1 MDLGDDF
8 FTVGKP
14 HPMIDPSARSER
26 ILQEGRD
33 ERTAVVLLDIVL
45 GYGSHPDPA
54 GACVGAITE
63 AKATA
68 AERGGYLSVV
78 ASVTGTAADPQGLAS
93 QVSKLED
100 SGVVVM
106 ESNYRAALLALGIL
120 RAARGKVGAKR

>member
-14 HPMIDPSARSER
+14 HPMIDPSARAER
-26 ILQEGRD
+26 ILKEGSD

-45 GYGSHPDPA
+45 GYGSNPDPA
-54 GACVGAITE
+54 GACVGAI
-63 AKATA
+63 AKAKAAA

-78 ASVTGTAADPQGLAS
+78 AAVTGTAADPQGFAS
-93 QVSKLED
+93 QVSKLEG

-106 ESNYRAALLALGIL
+106 ESNHRAALLALEIL
-120 RAARGKVGAKR
+120 RAARGKIGAEK